1 MDVFHSI
8 QEFIV
13 NYEINLDKNNSET
26 IAIYN
31 SIVTIMKTMIDADN
45 GKHILDIISPNFDKI
60 KENINKIKE
69 LPEVNLNYLAID
81 LLIFK
86 SLIFI
91 YYQMNKIP
99 NFARTFI
106 EDTIRFYNLP
116 LYRQDHKD
124 PFDRILI
131 SQALNRSLPL
141 VTSDSKFNDYPIEK
155 IWK

>member
-45 GKHILDIISPNFDKI
+45 GKHILDIISPNFNKI

-69 LPEVNLNYLAID
+69 
-81 LLIFK
+81 
-86 SLIFI
+86 
-91 YYQMNKIP
+91 
-99 NFARTFI
+99 
-106 EDTIRFYNLP
+106 
-116 LYRQDHKD
+116 
-124 PFDRILI
+124 
-131 SQALNRSLPL
+131 
-141 VTSDSKFNDYPIEK
+141 
-155 IWK
+155 

>member
-13 NYEINLDKNNSET
+13 NYEINLDKNNSEK

-45 GKHILDIISPNFDKI
+45 GKHILDIISPNFNKI

-99 NFARTFI
+99 NLNTRKLYFI
-106 EDTIRFYNLP
+106 LFVNFNVTDLSITTLVN
-116 LYRQDHKD
+116 
-124 PFDRILI
+124 ILI
-131 SQALNRSLPL
+131 AVNTKNVYQYYLTHILA
-141 VTSDSKFNDYPIEK
+141 TSRIIGPQN
-155 IWK
+155 